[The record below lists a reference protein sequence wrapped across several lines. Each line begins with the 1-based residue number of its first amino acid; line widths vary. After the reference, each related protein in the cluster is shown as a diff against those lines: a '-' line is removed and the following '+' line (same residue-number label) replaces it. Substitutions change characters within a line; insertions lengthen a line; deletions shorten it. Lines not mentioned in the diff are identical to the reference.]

1 MQRVH
6 AAWTARLLATLT
18 ALGCLAVIF
27 VAATL
32 HPEAK
37 GHATHTQLGLAPCGW
52 VVALNKPCPTCGM
65 TTAFSHAANLHFW
78 SALKAQPAGTLLALM
93 AASIF
98 WVALHVAVFGSSLG
112 SLCLRA
118 LRPRTVWIALGLLL
132 ASWLYKIAVWGA

>member
-6 AAWTARLLATLT
+6 AAWTARLLAALT
-18 ALGCLAVIF
+18 ALGCVAVIF

-37 GHATHTQLGLAPCGW
+37 GHRPHATGPGPLRL